1 MRRPALWTA
10 LYLALGIGLHRY
22 IGISPVPTMLCAF
35 AVICL
40 CGVGLWWQW
49 NKGKMSILFAV
60 LIVLLGALNGAQS
73 LERAVDHFAQFLPTD
88 RTLVEV
94 EGLVSSDPERID
106 GDYRIVFDVLQLVVK
121 DTARA
126 VSGRALIRFKA
137 GTALPAYR
145 DRMQLQMQL
154 YQPDPPRNPG
164 AFDYREFLKRRGIDA
179 LGTVQKR
186 AQIIAHR
193 QEKDDWWAQI
203 VLPVRNLIR
212 RAIEQ
217 NLSGG
222 PAGLLKGVLLGAKHA
237 VPEEIKTAFAQTG
250 VNHVL
255 AVSGLHVGLI
265 AGAVFFMLKI
275 LGIGR
280 GITAAL
286 TICALVFYALI
297 TGLPPSVVRASTMGC
312 VALLGMVGQRDIDG
326 GNILGIA
333 GLGLLIARP
342 QDLFDVGFQLSF
354 VATGGIL
361 IFYRPLR
368 DLLPEKKGWY
378 NTCVAG
384 PLAVSIAAQATTLPF
399 IVGYFGLVSVI
410 GLIANLIVVPL
421 IGIGVGL
428 GLLTVLAFA
437 CWEPMAT
444 ILNAA
449 NWLILS
455 GSIKCAEFMAE
466 PEWAAF
472 EVARPSWV
480 IFAIYLV
487 LIPLIHPTA
496 RRLWGTYCIIIALV
510 LANIGVW
517 KNILRTESAL
527 EVYFLDVGQGD
538 AVFFKYPNGLTLL
551 VDGGIRTQYTDMGER
566 VILPFLKSQSIDHI
580 DVVVGSHPHA
590 DHIGG
595 LISVLGQLS
604 VGHYLDAGQH
614 VDSFTGKRLQKIVK
628 AKGIRYHTVAAGD
641 SLVGIGGLVLHP
653 TSAYVSDLG
662 PAPDGLNNGSVVIRI
677 VHQEIAI
684 LLTGDI
690 EHETDGDLM
699 RWGHRLRSDILKAA
713 HHGSRTSST
722 PEFLAGVTPSIVAIS
737 CGKNNKFRHPSPEVV
752 QRFRDMGIQIWRTDH
767 SGAIAVR
774 IDRGHID
781 IVPWIKND
789 KPEALLNGN

>member
-10 LYLALGIGLHRY
+10 LSFALGISLHRY
-22 IGISPVPTMLCAF
+22 IGVFPVPTMLCAF
-35 AVICL
+35 AIICI
-40 CGVGLWWQW
+40 CGAGLWWQW
-49 NKGKMSILFAV
+49 NKGKMSILFAGL
-60 LIVLLGALNGAQS
+60 LILLGALRSAQS
-73 LERAVDHFAQFLPTD
+73 LERAADHFAQFLPAD

-94 EGLVSSDPERID
+94 EGLVSSDPENID
-106 GDYRIVFDVLQLVVK
+106 GDYRVVFDVIQLVVK
-121 DTARA
+121 DTVRA
-126 VSGRALIRFKA
+126 VSGRVLIRFKA

-145 DRMQLQMQL
+145 DRIQLQIQL

-164 AFDYREFLKRRGIDA
+164 AFDYRNYLKRRGIDA
-179 LGTVQKR
+179 LGTVQKPS
-186 AQIIAHR
+186 QIIAQR
-193 QEKDDWWAQI
+193 REKDDWWAQI
-203 VLPVRNLIR
+203 VLPVRSLIR

-222 PAGLLKGVLLGAKHA
+222 PAGLLKGVLLGAKRA
-237 VPEEIKTAFAQTG
+237 VPKEVKTAFTQTG

-265 AGAVFFMLKI
+265 AGAIFFSLKI

-368 DLLPEKKGWY
+368 DLLPQKKGWY
-378 NTCVAG
+378 DTCIAG
-384 PLAVSIAAQATTLPF
+384 PLAVSLAAQATTLPF
-399 IVGYFGLVSVI
+399 VVAYFGLVSVI

-421 IGIGVGL
+421 IGVGVGL

-437 CWEPMAT
+437 CWGPLAT

-449 NWLILS
+449 NWLVLS
-455 GSIKCAEFMAE
+455 TAIKCTEFMAE
-466 PEWAAF
+466 PEWSAF
-472 EVARPSWV
+472 EVAHLSWV

-496 RRLWGTYCIIIALV
+496 RQLWSTYCLIIALA
-510 LANIGVW
+510 LANIGIW
-517 KNILRTESAL
+517 KNIWQTESAL

-538 AVFFKYPNGLTLL
+538 AIFCKYPNGLTLL
-551 VDGGIRTQYTDMGER
+551 VDGGIRTQYTDMGKR

-595 LISVLGQLS
+595 LISVLEHLS

-614 VDSFTGKRLQKIVK
+614 VDSFTGKRLQEVVK
-628 AKGIRYHTVAAGD
+628 TKGVRYHTVAAGD

-653 TSAYVSDLG
+653 TSAYVSNSG
-662 PAPDGLNNGSVVIRI
+662 PAPDGVNNGSVVIRI
-677 VHQEIAI
+677 VYQGTSI

-699 RWGHRLRSDILKAA
+699 RWDHRLRSNILKAA

-722 PEFLAGVTPSIVAIS
+722 PEFLAGVNPSIVAIS
-737 CGKNNKFRHPSPEVV
+737 CGKNNRFRHPSPEVV
-752 QRFRDMGIQIWRTDH
+752 QRFREMGIQIWRTDH

-781 IVPWIKND
+781 IVPWIKNNE
-789 KPEALLNGN
+789 P

>member
-10 LYLALGIGLHRY
+10 LYFALGIGLHRY
-22 IGISPVPTMLCAF
+22 IGVFPAPTILCAF
-35 AVICL
+35 TLICL
-40 CGVGLWWQW
+40 CGVGLWWHW
-49 NKGKMSILFAV
+49 NKGKMGILFPV
-60 LIVLLGALNGAQS
+60 LIVLLGVLNGAQS
-73 LERAVDHFAQFLPTD
+73 LERPADHFAQFLPAD

-121 DTARA
+121 DTSRA
-126 VSGRALIRFKA
+126 VSGKALIRFKA

-186 AQIIAHR
+186 AQIIAHQ

-222 PAGLLKGVLLGAKHA
+222 PAGLLKGVLLGAKQA
-237 VPEEIKTAFAQTG
+237 VPEEVKTTFAQTG

-265 AGAVFFMLKI
+265 AGSVFFMLKM

-368 DLLPEKKGWY
+368 DFLPNKKGWY
-378 NTCVAG
+378 DTCIAG
-384 PLAVSIAAQATTLPF
+384 PLAVSLAAQATTLPF
-399 IVGYFGLVSVI
+399 VVAYFGLVSVI

-421 IGIGVGL
+421 IGVGVAL

-437 CWEPMAT
+437 CWEPLAT

-487 LIPLIHPTA
+487 LIPLIHPAA
-496 RRLWGTYCIIIALV
+496 RRLWGTYCLIIALV
-510 LANIGVW
+510 LANIGIW
-517 KNILRTESAL
+517 KNIWQTESAL
-527 EVYFLDVGQGD
+527 EIYFLDVGQGD
-538 AVFFKYPNGLTLL
+538 AIFFKYPNGRTLL
-551 VDGGIRTQYTDMGER
+551 VDGGIRTQYTDMGAR
-566 VILPFLKSQSIDHI
+566 VILPFLKSQNIDHI

-595 LISVLGQLS
+595 LISVLEQIS

-614 VDSFTGKRLQKIVK
+614 VDSFTGKRLQEVVK
-628 AKGIRYHTVAAGD
+628 TKGIRYQAVAAGD

-653 TSAYVSDLG
+653 TPAYVSNSG
-662 PAPDGLNNGSVVIRI
+662 SAPDGVNNGSVVIRI
-677 VHQEIAI
+677 VYRETAI

-690 EHETDGDLM
+690 EHETDSDLM
-699 RWGHRLRSDILKAA
+699 LWNHRLRSDILKAA

-737 CGKNNKFRHPSPEVV
+737 CGKNNRFRHPSPEVV

-781 IVPWIKND
+781 IVPWIKNN
-789 KPEALLNGN
+789 KP

>member
-10 LYLALGIGLHRY
+10 LYFALGIGLHRY
-22 IGISPVPTMLCAF
+22 IGVFPLPTFFCAF

-40 CGVGLWWQW
+40 CGVGLWWHW
-49 NKGKMSILFAV
+49 NKGKMSILFAG
-60 LIVLLGALNGAQS
+60 LLVLLGALKGTQS
-73 LERAVDHFAQFLPTD
+73 LERAVDHFVQFLPTD

-94 EGLVSSDPERID
+94 EGLVSSDPEYVD
-106 GDYRIVFDVLQLVVK
+106 GDYRIVFDIFQLVVK
-121 DTARA
+121 DTVRA

-145 DRMQLQMQL
+145 DRMQLHMQL
-154 YQPDPPRNPG
+154 YQPSLPRNPG
-164 AFDYREFLKRRGIDA
+164 AFDYRKFLRRRGIDA

-186 AQIIAHR
+186 SQIIGHR
-193 QEKDDWWAQI
+193 REKGDWWAQT
-203 VLPVRNLIR
+203 VLPVRRLIR

-237 VPEEIKTAFAQTG
+237 VPEEVKTTFAQTG

-265 AGAVFFMLKI
+265 AGTVFFMLKM
-275 LGIGR
+275 LGVGR

-286 TICALVFYALI
+286 TICALIFYALI

-312 VALLGMVGQRDIDG
+312 VALLGLVGQRDIDG

-368 DLLPEKKGWY
+368 DLLPKKKGWY
-378 NTCVAG
+378 DTCIAG
-384 PLAVSIAAQATTLPF
+384 PLSVSLAAQATTLPF
-399 IVGYFGLVSVI
+399 VAGYFGLVSVV

-421 IGIGVGL
+421 IGLGVGL
-428 GLLTVLAFA
+428 GLLTVVAFA

-455 GSIKCAEFMAE
+455 GAIKCAEFMAE

-472 EVARPSWV
+472 EVARLSWV
-480 IFAIYLV
+480 IFAIYLI

-496 RRLWGTYCIIIALV
+496 RRLWGTYCLIIVLV

-517 KNILRTESAL
+517 KNILQTESAL

-538 AVFFKYPNGLTLL
+538 AVFCKYPNGRTLL
-551 VDGGIRTQYTDMGER
+551 VDGGIRTQYTDMGQR

-595 LISVLGQLS
+595 LISVLEHVS

-614 VDSFTGKRLQKIVK
+614 VDSFTGKRLQEIVK
-628 AKGIRYHTVAAGD
+628 AKGIRYQAVAAGD

-653 TSAYVSDLG
+653 TSAYVSDSG

-677 VHQEIAI
+677 VHQGTAI

-690 EHETDGDLM
+690 EHETDGDLV

-722 PEFLAGVTPSIVAIS
+722 PEFLAGVNPCVVAIS
-737 CGKNNKFRHPSPEVV
+737 CGINNKFRHPSPEVV
-752 QRFRDMGIQIWRTDH
+752 QRFHEMGIQIWRTDH
-767 SGAIAVR
+767 SGAITVR

-781 IVPWIKND
+781 IVPWIKTQ
-789 KPEALLNGN
+789 KK

>member
-10 LYLALGIGLHRY
+10 LYFALGIGLHRY
-22 IGISPVPTMLCAF
+22 IGVFPLPTLLCALV
-35 AVICL
+35 VICI
-40 CGVGLWWQW
+40 CGTGLWWQW
-49 NKGKMSILFAV
+49 NKRNMSILFAG
-60 LIVLLGALNGAQS
+60 LLVLLGALRSAQN
-73 LERAVDHFAQFLPTD
+73 LERAVDHFALFLPAD

-106 GDYRIVFDVLQLVVK
+106 GDCRIVFDVLQLVVK
-121 DTARA
+121 DTVRA

-137 GTALPAYR
+137 GTASPAYR
-145 DRMQLQMQL
+145 DRMQLQIQL
-154 YQPDPPRNPG
+154 YQPGPPRNPG
-164 AFDYREFLKRRGIDA
+164 TFDYRDFLKRKGIDA
-179 LGTVQKR
+179 LGTVLKR
-186 AQIIAHR
+186 SQIIAHR
-193 QEKDDWWAQI
+193 HEKDDWWAKI

-237 VPEEIKTAFAQTG
+237 VPEEIKTTFAQTG

-265 AGAVFFMLKI
+265 AGTVFFMLKI

-286 TICALVFYALI
+286 TICALIFYALI

-312 VALLGMVGQRDIDG
+312 VALLGIVGQRDIDG

-368 DLLPEKKGWY
+368 DLLPQKKGWY
-378 NTCVAG
+378 DTCVAG

-399 IVGYFGLVSVI
+399 IVAYFGLVSVI
-410 GLIANLIVVPL
+410 GLIANLIVVPI

-437 CWEPMAT
+437 CWEPLAT

-455 GSIKCAEFMAE
+455 GAIKCAELMAE

-472 EVARPSWV
+472 EVVLPSWV

-496 RRLWGTYCIIIALV
+496 RRLWSTYCLIIALI
-510 LANIGVW
+510 LANIGIW
-517 KNILRTESAL
+517 KNIWQTESAL
-527 EVYFLDVGQGD
+527 EIYFLDVGQGD
-538 AVFFKYPNGLTLL
+538 AIFCKYPNGRTLL
-551 VDGGIRTQYTDMGER
+551 VDGGIRTQYTDMGKR
-566 VILPFLKSQSIDHI
+566 VILPFLKSQRIDHI

-595 LISVLGQLS
+595 LISVLEQVS
-604 VGHYLDAGQH
+604 VSHYLDAGQH
-614 VDSFTGKRLQKIVK
+614 VDSFTGKQLQEVVK
-628 AKGIRYHTVAAGD
+628 TKGIRYQTVAAGD

-653 TSAYVSDLG
+653 TPAYVSASG
-662 PAPDGLNNGSVVIRI
+662 SAPDGMNNGSVVIRI
-677 VHQEIAI
+677 VHQGTSI

-722 PEFLAGVTPSIVAIS
+722 PEFLAGVTPGIVAIS
-737 CGKNNKFRHPSPEVV
+737 CGINNKFRHPSPEVI
-752 QRFRDMGIQIWRTDH
+752 QRLRDMGIQIWRTDH
-767 SGAIAVR
+767 SGAITAR

-781 IVPWIKND
+781 IVPWIKNT
-789 KPEALLNGN
+789 E

>member
-10 LYLALGIGLHRY
+10 LYFALGIGLHRY
-22 IGISPVPTMLCAF
+22 IGVFPAPTILCAF
-35 AVICL
+35 TLICF
-40 CGVGLWWQW
+40 CSVGLWRHW
-49 NKGKMSILFAV
+49 NKGKMSILFASL
-60 LIVLLGALNGAQS
+60 LILLGALRSSQS
-73 LERAVDHFAQFLPTD
+73 LERAVDHFVLFLPAD

-106 GDYRIVFDVLQLVVK
+106 GDYRTVFNVLQIVFK
-121 DTARA
+121 DTTRA

-137 GTALPAYR
+137 GTAVPTYG
-145 DRMQLQMQL
+145 DRMQLQIQL
-154 YQPDPPRNPG
+154 YQPGPPRNPG
-164 AFDYREFLKRRGIDA
+164 AFDYRDFLKRRGIDA

-186 AQIIAHR
+186 IQIIAHQ

-203 VLPVRNLIR
+203 VLPIRNLIR
-212 RAIEQ
+212 RAIDQ

-237 VPEEIKTAFAQTG
+237 VPEEVKTAFAQTG

-265 AGAVFFMLKI
+265 AGAVFFILKI

-280 GITAAL
+280 GITATL
-286 TICALVFYALI
+286 TIFALVLYALI

-312 VALLGMVGQRDIDG
+312 VALLGIVGQRDIDG

-368 DLLPEKKGWY
+368 DFLPEKKGWY
-378 NTCVAG
+378 DTCIAG
-384 PLAVSIAAQATTLPF
+384 PLAVSLAAQATTLPF
-399 IVGYFGLVSVI
+399 VVAYFGLVSVI
-410 GLIANLIVVPL
+410 GLMANLIVVPL
-421 IGIGVGL
+421 IGVGVAL
-428 GLLTVLAFA
+428 GLLTVLSFA
-437 CWEPMAT
+437 CWEPLAT

-455 GSIKCAEFMAE
+455 GTIKCAKFMAE

-487 LIPLIHPTA
+487 LIPLIHPTV
-496 RRLWGTYCIIIALV
+496 RRLWGTYCLIIALV
-510 LANIGVW
+510 LANIGIW
-517 KNILRTESAL
+517 KNIWQTESAL
-527 EVYFLDVGQGD
+527 EIYFLDVGQGD
-538 AVFFKYPNGLTLL
+538 AIFFKYPNGRTLL
-551 VDGGIRTQYTDMGER
+551 VDGGIRTHYTDMGER
-566 VILPFLKSQSIDHI
+566 VILPFLKSQNIDHI

-595 LISVLGQLS
+595 LISVLEQIS
-604 VGHYLDAGQH
+604 VGYYLDAGQH
-614 VDSFTGKRLQKIVK
+614 VDSVTGKRLEKIVK
-628 AKGIRYHTVAAGD
+628 TKGIRYQAVAAGD

-653 TSAYVSDLG
+653 TSTYVSDSG
-662 PAPDGLNNGSVVIRI
+662 SAPDGLNNGSVVIRI
-677 VHQEIAI
+677 VYRETAI

-690 EHETDGDLM
+690 EHETDSDLM
-699 RWGHRLRSDILKAA
+699 LWNHRLRSDILKAA

-722 PEFLAGVTPSIVAIS
+722 PEFLAGVNPSVVAIS
-737 CGKNNKFRHPSPEVV
+737 CGINNKFRHPSPEVV

-767 SGAIAVR
+767 SGAIAMR

-781 IVPWIKND
+781 IVPWLKTEQ
-789 KPEALLNGN
+789 K

>member
-1 MRRPALWTA
+1 
-10 LYLALGIGLHRY
+10 
-22 IGISPVPTMLCAF
+22 
-35 AVICL
+35 
-40 CGVGLWWQW
+40 
-49 NKGKMSILFAV
+49 MSIIFASL
-60 LIVLLGALNGAQS
+60 LILLGALRSAQS
-73 LERAVDHFAQFLPTD
+73 LERAVDHFVLFLPAD
-88 RTLVEV
+88 RTLAEV

-106 GDYRIVFDVLQLVVK
+106 GDYRTVFNVLQIVFK

-126 VSGRALIRFKA
+126 VSGKALIRFKA
-137 GTALPAYR
+137 GTALPTYG
-145 DRMQLQMQL
+145 DRMQLQIQL
-154 YQPDPPRNPG
+154 YQPGPPRNPG
-164 AFDYREFLKRRGIDA
+164 AFDYRDFLKRRGIDA

-186 AQIIAHR
+186 NQIITHQR
-193 QEKDDWWAQI
+193 KKDDWWAQI
-203 VLPVRNLIR
+203 VLPIRNLIR
-212 RAIEQ
+212 RAIDQ

-237 VPEEIKTAFAQTG
+237 VPEEVKTAFAQTG

-265 AGAVFFMLKI
+265 AGTVFFILKI

-280 GITAAL
+280 GITATL
-286 TICALVFYALI
+286 TIFALVLYALI

-368 DLLPEKKGWY
+368 DFLPEKKGWY
-378 NTCVAG
+378 DTFIAG
-384 PLAVSIAAQATTLPF
+384 PLAVSLAAQATTLPF
-399 IVGYFGLVSVI
+399 VVAYFGLVSVI
-410 GLIANLIVVPL
+410 GLIANLIVVPF
-421 IGIGVGL
+421 IGVGVAL

-437 CWEPMAT
+437 CWEPLAT

-455 GSIKCAEFMAE
+455 GTIKCAKFMAE

-487 LIPLIHPTA
+487 LIPLIHPTV
-496 RRLWGTYCIIIALV
+496 RRLWGTYCLIIALV
-510 LANIGVW
+510 LANIGIW
-517 KNILRTESAL
+517 KNIWQTESAL
-527 EVYFLDVGQGD
+527 EIYFLDVGQGD
-538 AVFFKYPNGLTLL
+538 AIFLKYPNGRTLL

-566 VILPFLKSQSIDHI
+566 VILPFLKSQNIDHI

-595 LISVLGQLS
+595 LISVLEHLS

-628 AKGIRYHTVAAGD
+628 TKGIRYQAVAAGD

-653 TSAYVSDLG
+653 TSAYISNSG
-662 PAPDGLNNGSVVIRI
+662 PAPDGVNNGSVVIRI
-677 VHQEIAI
+677 VYRETAI

-690 EHETDGDLM
+690 EHETDSDLM
-699 RWGHRLRSDILKAA
+699 LWNHRLRSDILKAA

-722 PEFLAGVTPSIVAIS
+722 PEFLAGVNPSVVAIS

-767 SGAIAVR
+767 SGAIAMR
-774 IDRGHID
+774 IDRGHIE
-781 IVPWIKND
+781 IVPWLKTEE
-789 KPEALLNGN
+789 K

>member
-10 LYLALGIGLHRY
+10 LYFALGIGLHRY
-22 IGISPVPTMLCAF
+22 IGVFPLPTLLCALV
-35 AVICL
+35 VICT
-40 CGVGLWWQW
+40 CGTGLWWQW
-49 NKGKMSILFAV
+49 NKRNMSILFAG
-60 LIVLLGALNGAQS
+60 LLVLLGALRSAQS
-73 LERAVDHFAQFLPTD
+73 LERAVDHFALFLPAD

-106 GDYRIVFDVLQLVVK
+106 GDCRIVFDVLQLAVK
-121 DTARA
+121 DTVRA

-137 GTALPAYR
+137 GTASPAYR
-145 DRMQLQMQL
+145 DRMQLQIQL
-154 YQPDPPRNPG
+154 YQPGPPRNPG
-164 AFDYREFLKRRGIDA
+164 TFDYRDFLKRKGIDA
-179 LGTVQKR
+179 LGTVLKR
-186 AQIIAHR
+186 SQIIAHR
-193 QEKDDWWAQI
+193 HEKDDWWAKI

-212 RAIEQ
+212 QAIEQ

-237 VPEEIKTAFAQTG
+237 VPEEIKTTFAQTG

-265 AGAVFFMLKI
+265 AGTVFFMLKI

-286 TICALVFYALI
+286 TICALIFYALI

-312 VALLGMVGQRDIDG
+312 VALLGIVGQRDIDG

-368 DLLPEKKGWY
+368 DLLPQKKGWY
-378 NTCVAG
+378 DTCVAG

-399 IVGYFGLVSVI
+399 IVAYFGLVSVI
-410 GLIANLIVVPL
+410 GLIANLIVVP
-421 IGIGVGL
+421 IVGIGVGL

-437 CWEPMAT
+437 CWEPLAT

-455 GSIKCAEFMAE
+455 GAIKCAELMAE

-472 EVARPSWV
+472 EVVLPSWV

-496 RRLWGTYCIIIALV
+496 RRLWSTYCLIIALI
-510 LANIGVW
+510 LANIGIW
-517 KNILRTESAL
+517 KNIWQTESAL
-527 EVYFLDVGQGD
+527 EIYFLDVGQGD
-538 AVFFKYPNGLTLL
+538 AIFCKYPNGRTLL
-551 VDGGIRTQYTDMGER
+551 VDGGIRTQYTDMGKR
-566 VILPFLKSQSIDHI
+566 VILPFLKSQRIDHI

-595 LISVLGQLS
+595 LISVLEQVS

-614 VDSFTGKRLQKIVK
+614 VDSFTGKQLQEVVK
-628 AKGIRYHTVAAGD
+628 TKGIRYQTVAAGD

-653 TSAYVSDLG
+653 TPAYVSASG
-662 PAPDGLNNGSVVIRI
+662 PAPDGMNNGSVVIRI
-677 VHQEIAI
+677 VHQGTSI

-722 PEFLAGVTPSIVAIS
+722 PEFLAGVTPGIVAIS
-737 CGKNNKFRHPSPEVV
+737 CGINNKFRHPSPEVI
-752 QRFRDMGIQIWRTDH
+752 QRLRDMGIQIWRTDH
-767 SGAIAVR
+767 SGAITAR

-781 IVPWIKND
+781 IVPWIKNT
-789 KPEALLNGN
+789 E

>member
-10 LYLALGIGLHRY
+10 LYFALGIGLHRY
-22 IGISPVPTMLCAF
+22 IGVFPLPTLLCALV
-35 AVICL
+35 VICT
-40 CGVGLWWQW
+40 CGTGLWWQW
-49 NKGKMSILFAV
+49 NKRNMSILFAG
-60 LIVLLGALNGAQS
+60 LLVLLGALRSAQS
-73 LERAVDHFAQFLPTD
+73 LERAVDHFALFLPAD

-106 GDYRIVFDVLQLVVK
+106 GDCRIVFDVLQLVVK
-121 DTARA
+121 DTVRA
-126 VSGRALIRFKA
+126 VSGKALIRFKA
-137 GTALPAYR
+137 GTASPAYR
-145 DRMQLQMQL
+145 DRMQLQIQL
-154 YQPDPPRNPG
+154 YQPGPPRNPG
-164 AFDYREFLKRRGIDA
+164 TFDYRDFLKRKGIDA
-179 LGTVQKR
+179 LGTVLKR
-186 AQIIAHR
+186 SQIIAHR
-193 QEKDDWWAQI
+193 HEKDDWWAKI

-237 VPEEIKTAFAQTG
+237 VPEEIKTTFAQTG

-265 AGAVFFMLKI
+265 AGTVFFMLKI

-286 TICALVFYALI
+286 TICALIFYALI

-312 VALLGMVGQRDIDG
+312 VALLGIVGQRDIDG

-368 DLLPEKKGWY
+368 DLLPQKKGWY
-378 NTCVAG
+378 DTCVAG

-399 IVGYFGLVSVI
+399 IVAYFGLVSVI
-410 GLIANLIVVPL
+410 GLIANLIVVPI

-437 CWEPMAT
+437 CWEPLAT

-455 GSIKCAEFMAE
+455 GAIKCAELMAE

-472 EVARPSWV
+472 EVVLPSWV

-496 RRLWGTYCIIIALV
+496 RRLWSTYCLIIALI
-510 LANIGVW
+510 LANIGIW
-517 KNILRTESAL
+517 KNIWQTESAL
-527 EVYFLDVGQGD
+527 EIYFLDVGQGD
-538 AVFFKYPNGLTLL
+538 AIFCKYPNGRTLL
-551 VDGGIRTQYTDMGER
+551 VDGGIRTQYTDMGKR
-566 VILPFLKSQSIDHI
+566 VILPFLKSQRIDHI

-595 LISVLGQLS
+595 LISVLEQVS
-604 VGHYLDAGQH
+604 VSHYLDAGQH
-614 VDSFTGKRLQKIVK
+614 VDSFTGKQLQEVVK
-628 AKGIRYHTVAAGD
+628 TKGIRYQTVAAGD

-653 TSAYVSDLG
+653 TPAYVSASG
-662 PAPDGLNNGSVVIRI
+662 PAPDGMNNGSVVIRI
-677 VHQEIAI
+677 VHQGTSI

-722 PEFLAGVTPSIVAIS
+722 PEFLAGVTPGIVAIS
-737 CGKNNKFRHPSPEVV
+737 CGINNKFRHPSPEVI
-752 QRFRDMGIQIWRTDH
+752 QRLRDMGIQIWRTDH
-767 SGAIAVR
+767 SGAITAR

-781 IVPWIKND
+781 IVPWIKN
-789 KPEALLNGN
+789 KE

>member
-10 LYLALGIGLHRY
+10 LYFALGIGLHRY
-22 IGISPVPTMLCAF
+22 IGVFPLPTLICVF
-35 AVICL
+35 AVICI
-40 CGVGLWWQW
+40 CGTGLWRQW
-49 NKGKMSILFAV
+49 NKRTMSILFASL
-60 LIVLLGALNGAQS
+60 LILLGALRSAQS
-73 LERAVDHFAQFLPTD
+73 LERAADHFVQFLPSN

-94 EGLVSSDPERID
+94 EGFVSSDPERIN
-106 GDYRIVFDVLQLVVK
+106 GDDRIAFDVLQLVVK
-121 DTARA
+121 DTVRA

-137 GTALPAYR
+137 DTALPTYG
-145 DRMQLQMQL
+145 DRMQLQIQL
-154 YQPDPPRNPG
+154 YQPSLPRNPG
-164 AFDYREFLKRRGIDA
+164 AFDYRAFLKRRGIDA

-186 AQIIAHR
+186 SQVIAHR

-203 VLPVRNLIR
+203 VLPVRTLIR

-237 VPEEIKTAFAQTG
+237 VSEEVKTTFAQTG

-265 AGAVFFMLKI
+265 AGAVFFTLKI

-280 GITAAL
+280 GITAVL

-368 DLLPEKKGWY
+368 DLLPKKKGWY
-378 NTCVAG
+378 DTCVAG

-399 IVGYFGLVSVI
+399 IVAYFGLVSVI
-410 GLIANLIVVPL
+410 GLLANLIVVPL
-421 IGIGVGL
+421 IGVGVGL
-428 GLLTVLAFA
+428 GLLTVFVFA

-449 NWLILS
+449 NWLVLS
-455 GSIKCAEFMAE
+455 GAIKCAEFMAK

-496 RRLWGTYCIIIALV
+496 RRLWSTYCLIIALV
-510 LANIGVW
+510 LANIGIW
-517 KNILRTESAL
+517 KNILQTESAL
-527 EVYFLDVGQGD
+527 EIYFLDVGQGD
-538 AVFFKYPNGLTLL
+538 AVFCKYPNGRTLL
-551 VDGGIRTQYTDMGER
+551 VDGGIRTQYSDMGKR
-566 VILPFLKSQSIDHI
+566 VILPFLKSQRIDHI

-595 LISVLGQLS
+595 LISVLEQVS

-614 VDSFTGKRLQKIVK
+614 VDSFTGKRLQEVVK
-628 AKGIRYHTVAAGD
+628 TKGIRYQTVAAGD

-653 TSAYVSDLG
+653 TSAYVSDSG

-677 VHQEIAI
+677 VHEETSL

-690 EHETDGDLM
+690 EHETDGDLI
-699 RWGHRLRSDILKAA
+699 RWGHRLRSDILKVA

-722 PEFLAGVTPSIVAIS
+722 PEFLAGVTPDVVTIS
-737 CGKNNKFRHPSPEVV
+737 CGINNKFRHPSPEVI
-752 QRFRDMGIQIWRTDH
+752 QRLRDMGIQIWRTDH

-774 IDRGHID
+774 IDRGYID
-781 IVPWIKND
+781 IVPWIK
-789 KPEALLNGN
+789 K